1 MGTRQKKLSKNDIFL
16 NGTSLDKRY
25 KKNIDSLLEYIQ
37 GARKHGAKIVL
48 TQGVFDLV
56 HEGHAKYL
64 ETAKQLGDILIV
76 GVDSDALTKQ
86 RKGPSRPVVPENER
100 IEMLAHLR
108 HVDAIIKREIHDD
121 INYLTK
127 LVKPDVLVTSTST
140 HDFPEEV
147 INQLRDSCGEI
158 VTFPPLGITSTTARI
173 RQLTIEG
180 AEGLAQEINEITH
193 KFVDKIR
200 NG

>member
-1 MGTRQKKLSKNDIFL
+1 MGVKAKLSKEDVFL
-16 NGTSLDKRY
+16 VGTRLDERY
-25 KKNIDSLLEYIQ
+25 KKDMDSLLHYIESARQ
-37 GARKHGAKIVL
+37 HGARVVL

-64 ETAKQLGDILIV
+64 EKAKQLGDILIV

-86 RKGPSRPVVPENER
+86 RKGPSRPVVPEGER

-108 HVDAIIKREIHDD
+108 HVDVIIKREIHDD

-140 HDFPEEV
+140 HDFPPEV
-147 INQLRDSCGEI
+147 VEQLRACCGEI
-158 VTFPPLGITSTTARI
+158 VTFPPLGVTSTTARI

-180 AEGLAQEINEITH
+180 AEGLANEINDLAQ
-193 KFVDKIR
+193 KFVEKIR
-200 NG
+200 NA